1 MCDYEIETDLLASQ
15 IGEAIHVIRHIHKED
30 LLLLC
35 EQVYHANG
43 SIRGHLAITPQDLE
57 KLKTIEEHYAI
68 PCRQFVLPQ
77 GSIGACK
84 LHVLRSQTKKV
95 IRHMHRIQNERNAP
109 GILWD
114 YFNRLSNLFFMM
126 ALYENQAEAIEEI
139 PFLSRS
145 YDS

>member
-1 MCDYEIETDLLASQ
+1 
-15 IGEAIHVIRHIHKED
+15 
-30 LLLLC
+30 
-35 EQVYHANG
+35 
-43 SIRGHLAITPQDLE
+43 
-57 KLKTIEEHYAI
+57 
-68 PCRQFVLPQ
+68 
-77 GSIGACK
+77 
-84 LHVLRSQTKKV
+84 
-95 IRHMHRIQNERNAP
+95 MHRIQKERNAP

>member
-15 IGEAIHVIRHIHKED
+15 IGEAIHAIRHIHKED

-43 SIRGHLAITPQDLE
+43 SI
-57 KLKTIEEHYAI
+57 
-68 PCRQFVLPQ
+68 
-77 GSIGACK
+77 GACK
-84 LHVLRSQTKKV
+84 MHVLRSQTKKV
-95 IRHMHRIQNERNAP
+95 IRHMHRIQKERNAP